1 MIQRIQTIYLLI
13 ITILG
18 ILMCLF
24 SVLYI
29 ADNQSIYTL
38 SLSGVQLNNQEVIY
52 NFIPYSV
59 LIIFIPLI
67 SFCSIFLYKKR
78 VLQMRIN
85 VISMILS
92 IMLYPILFF
101 YIYLVKHIINT
112 DVVINYQLPIIIP
125 IVNVILTYLAIRAI
139 AKDEALVRSLSRIR

>member
-1 MIQRIQTIYLLI
+1 
-13 ITILG
+13 
-18 ILMCLF
+18 MCLF